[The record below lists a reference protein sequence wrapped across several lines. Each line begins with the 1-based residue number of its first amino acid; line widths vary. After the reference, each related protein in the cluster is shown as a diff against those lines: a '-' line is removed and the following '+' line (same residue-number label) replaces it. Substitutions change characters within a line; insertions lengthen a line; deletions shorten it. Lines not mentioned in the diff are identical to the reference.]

1 MPTLPGFEWWTKGGD
16 IGIGE
21 WSATSDDVSAP
32 GADVVIRY
40 YGPRYPDDFV
50 ENNMTQE
57 SEIPSQ
63 FHKAL
68 YAHVLM
74 EFYAE
79 EGDDRAAGRWERIWR
94 RAVRDGNAY
103 AFKEKRT
110 GPVRTLPHDF

>member
-1 MPTLPGFEWWTKGGD
+1 MPTLSDFEWWTKGSD

-21 WSATSDDVSAP
+21 WSATSDSVSAP
-32 GADVVIRY
+32 GAGVVIRY
-40 YGPRYPDDFV
+40 YGPRYPDDF
-50 ENNMTQE
+50 EEDNMTQE

-79 EGDDRAAGRWERIWR
+79 EGDDRAAARWERIWN
-94 RAVRDGNAY
+94 RAVREGNAY

-110 GPVRTLPHDF
+110 GPVLIRPQDF

>member
-1 MPTLPGFEWWTKGGD
+1 MPDLSDFEWWTKGNQ

-21 WSATSDDVSAP
+21 WSATTDDVSAP
-32 GADVVIRY
+32 GGGVVIRY
-40 YGPRYPDDFV
+40 YGPKYPDDFV
-50 ENNMTQE
+50 EDNPTQE

-63 FHKAL
+63 FHRAL

-79 EGDDRAAGRWERIWR
+79 EGDDRSSARWERIWR
-94 RAVRDGNAY
+94 RLVRDGNSY

-110 GPVRTLPHDF
+110 GPIGVKPQDF